1 MAYDDKKLLA
11 VFGTDEL
18 IQAFKNLD
26 TDVSN
31 KLVQTS
37 LRKGS
42 KLIIDEVKGK
52 LINHR
57 KSGRLINSFTSSFK
71 KQIKQMIVG
80 ASKRKGGYHA
90 HLLEEGTKERFYT
103 TKRGN
108 KKSTGKVKGIY
119 YFKTTINSKGKEV
132 FRIIGDEMKRLLL
145 KHIKNNSMK

>member
-1 MAYDDKKLLA
+1 MSYDNKKLLA

-18 IQAFKNLD
+18 IQSFKNLD
-26 TDVSN
+26 KDVSD
-31 KLVQTS
+31 KLVSTS
-37 LRKGS
+37 LRKGA

-52 LINHR
+52 LISHR
-57 KSGRLINSFTSSFK
+57 KTGNLLNSFTSTFY
-71 KQIKQMIVG
+71 KQLKQMMVG

-90 HLLEEGTKERFYT
+90 HLLEAGTKERFYT

-119 YFKTTINSKGKEV
+119 YFKSTVDSKGKQV
-132 FRIIGDEMKRLLL
+132 FRTIGDEMKRLLL